1 LNDNASQ
8 NSTEEGS
15 TEEGMPELMTEELLS
30 KNAELKH
37 LCDSLLAANEAL
49 SLKTGELNRSHRA
62 LFESN
67 HELALL
73 NKEVAAT
80 NKQFADT
87 NKRFAEVNKE
97 LGIVNHELALANEQ
111 IRLHDKM
118 LTEFINIAAHELR
131 TPIQSILGYSE
142 LLQQLFSD
150 DPNNKQV
157 DDDQTNNALEAIFR
171 NANRLERLAKDILD
185 VTRIESHRL
194 KLHKGL
200 FDLNETI
207 KDVVDDITNQI
218 MMTRNTR
225 NNSISNSN
233 NNNKDIKIIF
243 KPRGAKEIL
252 VQADKQKIYQV
263 IFNLLTN
270 AVKFTKKEKEGAIS
284 ITTDT
289 NANKG
294 EVIVS
299 VKDTG
304 SGISAHILPR
314 LFSKFT
320 TDSSE
325 GIGLGLYISKSIVE
339 AHGGRI
345 WAKNNN
351 NNDTLKGYEIGGA
364 TFAFSL
370 PNAIN

>member
-1 LNDNASQ
+1 MDDNASQ
-8 NSTEEGS
+8 RSTQERVPELNTEEIF
-15 TEEGMPELMTEELLS
+15 S
-30 KNAELKH
+30 KTAELKQS
-37 LCDSLLAANEAL
+37 CDSLLAANEAL
-49 SLKTGELNRSHRA
+49 RLKTEELYRSHRA

-67 HELALL
+67 HKLALL
-73 NKEVAAT
+73 NKELAAT

-87 NKRFAEVNKE
+87 NKRFSEVNKE
-97 LGIVNHELALANEQ
+97 LGVVNHELALANEQ
-111 IRLHDKM
+111 IKLHDKI

-131 TPIQSILGYSE
+131 TPTQSILGYSE

-150 DPNNKQV
+150 DPINKQV
-157 DDDQTNNALEAIFR
+157 DDDQTNKALEAIVR

-194 KLHKGL
+194 ILHKGV

-218 MMTRNTR
+218 MMIRNTR

-233 NNNKDIKIIF
+233 NNEIKIIF

-252 VQADKQKIYQV
+252 IEADKQKIYQV
-263 IFNLLTN
+263 IFNLVTN

-304 SGISAHILPR
+304 SGITAHILPR
-314 LFSKFT
+314 LFSKFA

-345 WAKNNN
+345 WAENN
-351 NNDTLKGYEIGGA
+351 NNDTLKGHDIGGA

>member
-8 NSTEEGS
+8 NS

-30 KNAELKH
+30 KNVELKH

-97 LGIVNHELALANEQ
+97 LGVVNHELALANEQ

-194 KLHKGL
+194 ILHKGL

-233 NNNKDIKIIF
+233 NNNNKDIKIFF

-304 SGISAHILPR
+304 SGIAAHILPR